1 MSENERDPRIDAA
14 WRDASREEPPAAL
27 DAAIRAAARRAVD
40 AGPQRVRDRHW
51 WYPLAAAATVAVIAV
66 GLLQTTP
73 PEQVAPAIAPATVE
87 ETAPAKQEIATSPPA
102 PPAAG
107 APAPAAKKDLPAEW
121 ASAHAFAQKPA
132 PSQPPVDA
140 LDKPARVKERSPEAG
155 VRSPAPAA
163 SPPAITLSPPRSEP
177 FPAAPQDVARRDA
190 AVEAQNAT
198 QASTEVNEQASAAA
212 GARKIAGAV
221 APAPAALEE
230 KRAQSRVMLAKDA
243 DSGQMKPKSARSVED
258 WVKLIRQLRDER
270 RFDEATKELA
280 AFRAVYGE
288 RADALLP
295 PDLRQFSPPAGT
307 GAK

>member
-1 MSENERDPRIDAA
+1 MSGNERDPRIDAA
-14 WRDASREEPPAAL
+14 WRDASREEPSAAL

-66 GLLQTTP
+66 GLLQITP
-73 PEQVAPAIAPATVE
+73 PEQVAPAIAPAIVD
-87 ETAPAKQEIATSPPA
+87 ETAPAKQQTVASPPA
-102 PPAAG
+102 APAVG
-107 APAPAAKKDLPAEW
+107 APAPAAKKDLSAESAPAR
-121 ASAHAFAQKPA
+121 AFAQKPA

-140 LDKPARVKERSPEAG
+140 LDKPARMKERSPEAD

-163 SPPAITLSPPRSEP
+163 SPPAIPPSPPRSEP
-177 FPAAPQDVARRDA
+177 FPAAPRDVARRDT
-190 AVEAQNAT
+190 AVETQNAT
-198 QASTEVNEQASAAA
+198 QASAAVNEPASAAA

-230 KRAQSRVMLAKDA
+230 KRAQSQVSLAKDA
-243 DSGQMKPKSARSVED
+243 DSGQIKPKSARSVDD

-270 RFDEATKELA
+270 RFDEAAKELA
-280 AFRAVYGE
+280 SFRATYGE